1 MDESPKIEAQY
12 FLAGICGAGMSSL
25 ALLLASLGQHVRGSD
40 TNCTGTEAESLRARG
55 IPVLS
60 EDSAAAALRTGE
72 VVVRSSAVHL
82 DNPVLAAASR
92 LGLVVQHRSDVLAAL
107 ASGYFLIAVSGTH
120 GKTTT
125 TGMIG
130 YVLAREAFQPTIYVG
145 GRIAG
150 FDSCFPRDRT
160 AVRHVEGRPVMVLE
174 TDESDGS
181 FLKFHADVAVVT
193 NIDRD
198 HLGTYGDKFENL
210 VAAFRQF
217 LGQSSER
224 EGLIVGC
231 GDDPEVQQI
240 VAGLGHKALYGE
252 APSSKVRIHYDGIA
266 NAASVVRDGTAR
278 EFRMIRGDEKSYHN
292 AVAAAL
298 ACEAVGVDFQEAL
311 DVLETFPGMER
322 RMQVL
327 AEANGVT
334 VITDHA
340 DHPTEIRATLQAVS
354 VRYRG
359 RRLTLVLQP
368 HRFSRV
374 TSCLAQYGPAL
385 SGVDRVILLDIFT
398 AGETTEDPRMLNQ
411 RLRMSIKT
419 AIGEHLQDRMSA
431 EEVLHFLH
439 ASSASGDVVVFMGPG
454 DVNRLGLRFCGL
466 LSGGNA
472 VECDSSTS
480 GMGHERQENR

>member
-1 MDESPKIEAQY
+1 MGDLPKVEVQY

-25 ALLLASLGQHVRGSD
+25 ALLLASLGQQVRGSD
-40 TNCTGTEAESLRARG
+40 TNCTGPEAESLRARG
-55 IPVLS
+55 IQVLS
-60 EDSAAAALRTGE
+60 EDSAATALQTSE

-82 DNPVLAAASR
+82 DNPVLAAAGR
-92 LGLVVQHRSDVLAAL
+92 LGLLVRHRSDVLASL

-130 YVLAREAFQPTIYVG
+130 YVLARKAFQPTVYVG

-150 FDSCFPRDRT
+150 FDSCFPEDRT
-160 AVRHVEGRPVMVLE
+160 TARYVKGRPVMVLE

-181 FLKFHADVAVVT
+181 FLKFHADAAVVT

-198 HLGTYGDKFENL
+198 HLGTYEGKFENL
-210 VAAFRQF
+210 VGAFRQF
-217 LGQSSER
+217 VRQSDER
-224 EGLIVGC
+224 GGLIVGC
-231 GDDPEVQQI
+231 GDDAEVQQI
-240 VAGLGHKALYGE
+240 TAGLKRRVLYGQTT
-252 APSSKVRIHYDGIA
+252 SSDVRIAYDGVS
-266 NAASVVRDGTAR
+266 NSASVVRGGMAR
-278 EFRMIRGDEKSYHN
+278 EFRMIRGDEKSYQN

-298 ACEAVGVDFQEAL
+298 ACEEVGVDFQDAL
-311 DVLETFPGMER
+311 DALESFPGMER

-327 AEANGVT
+327 AEAGGVT

-354 VRYRG
+354 VRYPG
-359 RRLTLVLQP
+359 RRVVLVLQP

-398 AGETTEDPRMLNQ
+398 AGETTEQPRKLNDS
-411 RLRMSIKT
+411 LRMSVRA
-419 AIGEHLQDRMSA
+419 AIGEHLQDPMSA
-431 EEVLHFLH
+431 EQALNFLH
-439 ASSASGDVVVFMGPG
+439 VSTVSGDVVVFMGPG

-466 LSGGNA
+466 LSAGNA
-472 VECDSSTS
+472 VECDSAAF